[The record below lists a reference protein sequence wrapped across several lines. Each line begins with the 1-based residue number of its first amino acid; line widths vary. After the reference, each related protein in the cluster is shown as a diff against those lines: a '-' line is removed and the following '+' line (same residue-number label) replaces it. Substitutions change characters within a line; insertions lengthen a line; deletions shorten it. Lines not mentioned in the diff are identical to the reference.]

1 MTSPLQQGGTL
12 PQTGTLPQGGPLPQG
27 VKPFVDFP
35 TLLRG
40 QGFAI
45 APEQVMSFVEA
56 VGLLGP
62 KSMDDIYQA
71 ARALLGPQ
79 PERLDEFDAL
89 FRAFFFGQTL
99 QAPAHSD
106 DEDDELRIQDDGD
119 SVIEPEVGDLQES
132 GGQAT
137 PTELLNIRDF
147 AEADE
152 ATMLRRFRRAAP
164 AALPKRRAYRRT
176 AARRGDHWNMAKTL
190 REAVR
195 RDGEVLVLPKMRRK
209 LKQRRILLLIDVS
222 GSMKTATDGA
232 LRLAHSLGRAA
243 DQLEVFTA
251 GTRLTRITSAIR
263 RRQRD
268 QALAHASG
276 LVADWDGGTRI
287 GDALQAFLA
296 VPRFAGFARGALVVV
311 LSDGLE
317 RGDHEAMTSATQKL
331 SRLAWRL
338 EWLSPDAGPG
348 ADGAHFRC
356 SPSFRMSITSEMV
369 VRLRRWRTDCWMLR
383 VRPGHERDRRCASSH
398 LAAAGPPLADG
409 ADAATHFRPL

>member
-1 MTSPLQQGGTL
+1 MTSDL
-12 PQTGTLPQGGPLPQG
+12 PQVTPLPKA
-27 VKPFVDFP
+27 VTPFVDFP
-35 TLLRG
+35 ALLRT

-45 APEQVMSFVEA
+45 APEQTMSFVEA

-79 PERLDEFDAL
+79 PDRLDEFDAL

-132 GGQAT
+132 GQQAAT
-137 PTELLNIRDF
+137 GELLNVRQF
-147 AEADE
+147 TPTDE
-152 ATMLRRFRRAAP
+152 ATILRRFRRAAP
-164 AALPKRRAYRRT
+164 AALPKRRAYRRM
-176 AARRGDHWNMAKTL
+176 AARHGDHWNLRLAL

-195 RDGEVLVLPKMRRK
+195 RDGELLVLPKMRRK
-209 LKQRRILLLIDVS
+209 LTQRRILLLIDVS
-222 GSMKTATDGA
+222 GSMKAATEGS

-243 DQLEVFTA
+243 EQLEVFTL
-251 GTRLTRITSAIR
+251 GTRLTRITRAIR

-268 QALAHASG
+268 QALAMASG

-287 GDALQAFLA
+287 GDALLAFLA
-296 VPRFAGFARGALVVV
+296 VPRFAGFARGALVIV

-317 RGDHEAMTSATQKL
+317 RGDHDAMTSATQKL
-331 SRLAWRL
+331 ARLAWRL

-348 ADGAHFRC
+348 ADGADFKPRTAAL
-356 SPSFRMSITSEMV
+356 MSILPYVDHLGDGSSV
-369 VRLRRWRTDCWMLR
+369 AAVADRLLHVAREAR
-383 VRPGHERDRRCASSH
+383 
-398 LAAAGPPLADG
+398 
-409 ADAATHFRPL
+409 